1 MSDWLERR
9 VLVSVGTGG
18 VGKTTVSAA
27 IALEAARSGRRVLV
41 LTIDPAR
48 RLADALGLEEL
59 GHDAQ
64 EIPDAVL
71 RAAGIESG
79 GSLSAMMLDT
89 KRTFDELVR
98 RYAPDEEAVARIFE
112 NPIYQNLTDALAGS
126 REYSAMERL
135 HQLHS
140 EGEYDLI
147 VLDTP
152 PAAHALDFLDAP
164 RRLTGFLDGQLI
176 KLMFAPALALG
187 KTGLRLF
194 QFGSSAVLRVV
205 ERVTGMEFLRIV
217 SEFLLAFES
226 MLVGF
231 TTRAREIEALIRSE
245 ECGFVLVVGPDAIQ
259 ARRAREFWERL
270 ETEQIR
276 LVGLVANR
284 VRQWPG
290 GEPAPDL
297 EPVVRGEGI
306 EPLAKAL
313 AECDPGLDAAA
324 VAAEVAQTALRFAAG
339 ARRDEQVLSGLIA
352 SLPLDARD
360 ARVIPLFAEDVHAL
374 GALRR
379 MGRHVFGA
387 ERDVSTG
394 SMGAT
399 GDGRG

>member
-1 MSDWLERR
+1 VSDWLSHR

-27 IALEAARSGRRVLV
+27 IGLEAARRGLRVLV

-48 RLADALGLEEL
+48 RLADALGLAEL

-64 EIPDAVL
+64 RIPDAVL
-71 RAAGIESG
+71 REAGVGSQ

-89 KRTFDELVR
+89 KRTFDELVA
-98 RYAPDEEAVARIFE
+98 RYAPDDEAIARIYD

-140 EGEYDLI
+140 QGEYDLI

-187 KTGLRLF
+187 RTGLRLF
-194 QFGSSAVLRVV
+194 QFGANAVLPLI

-217 SEFLLAFES
+217 AEFLLAFES

-231 TTRAREIEALIRSE
+231 TTRAREIEALLRSPD
-245 ECGFVLVVGPDAIQ
+245 CGFVLVVGPDRLQ

-270 ETEQIR
+270 EAEQIR

-284 VRQWPG
+284 VRRWPG
-290 GEPAPDL
+290 GGTPPDL
-297 EPVVRGEGI
+297 DPATCDAGTPR
-306 EPLAKAL
+306 LAKAL
-313 AECDPGLDAAA
+313 GECDPGLDATGAA
-324 VAAEVAQTALRFAAG
+324 RELVRAAIHHAAA
-339 ARRDEQVLSGLIA
+339 ARRDAQVLSGLTA

-360 ARVIPLFAEDVHAL
+360 VRVIPLFAEDVHAL
-374 GALRR
+374 AALRR
-379 MGRHVFGA
+379 MGGHVFD
-387 ERDVSTG
+387 ETRDG
-394 SMGAT
+394 S
-399 GDGRG
+399 